1 MLELAAAR
9 AKSGGELS
17 ALSRYHMTRTIT
29 SPENVITPD
38 IGRLLPVPPH
48 LQDLKA
54 KLKMGK
60 FEAQWKLHEVLE
72 YPSS

>member
-1 MLELAAAR
+1 
-9 AKSGGELS
+9 
-17 ALSRYHMTRTIT
+17 MTPTIT
-29 SPENVITPD
+29 SPESVITHD
-38 IGRLLPVPPH
+38 MGRLLPVTPH

-60 FEAQWKLHEVLE
+60 IEAQWKLHEALE

>member
-1 MLELAAAR
+1 
-9 AKSGGELS
+9 
-17 ALSRYHMTRTIT
+17 MTRTIT

>member
-1 MLELAAAR
+1 ML
-9 AKSGGELS
+9 
-17 ALSRYHMTRTIT
+17 
-29 SPENVITPD
+29 ITPD
-38 IGRLLPVPPH
+38 MGRLLPVPPH

-60 FEAQWKLHEVLE
+60 FEAQLKLHEVFE